1 MSVKLSTGLRNHI
14 LATGSLKSAMDGSVI
29 RIYSGA
35 VPGNPDDGVGSA
47 TLLTTISNDGTATGI
62 TFAAAAASGVLA
74 KESTEVWKGTNV
86 AGGEHKFF
94 RIEAISD
101 NGTASASAK
110 RIQGTTGVVGADL
123 NLSNAVLVNGAEQSI
138 DYLNVALPVGA

>member
-14 LATGSLKSAMDGSVI
+14 LATGSLKSAMDGGLI

-35 VPGNPDDGVGSA
+35 VPGSPDDSLGSA
-47 TLLTTISNDGTATGI
+47 TLLTTISNNGTATGL
-62 TFAAAAASGVLA
+62 TFATAAVAGVLQ
-74 KESTEVWKGTNV
+74 KESTEVWKGTNA
-86 AGGEHKFF
+86 AGGAHTFF

-101 NGTASASAK
+101 DGSSSASAK
-110 RIQGTTGVVGADL
+110 RIQGRTGVVGADL